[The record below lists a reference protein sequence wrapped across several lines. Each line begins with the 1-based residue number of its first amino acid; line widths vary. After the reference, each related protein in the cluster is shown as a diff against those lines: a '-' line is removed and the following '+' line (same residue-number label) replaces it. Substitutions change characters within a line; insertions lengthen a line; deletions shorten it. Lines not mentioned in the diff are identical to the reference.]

1 LPGIATIDHVA
12 SDVHDSHLTI
22 QAAHH
27 EVGIEGIDTVLLNS
41 KGFGGNNASAVLM
54 GPHVANQLMLKK
66 HGAKA
71 MQHMRLAQE
80 AHIEVSADY
89 DLQSMRGLSKPTY
102 KFGHNVL
109 TGEDLLINRNEIIIP
124 GYAKSV
130 NLSVGN
136 PFEDMC

>member
-1 LPGIATIDHVA
+1 MEFCPGIATIDHVA
-12 SDVHDSHLTI
+12 SDVHDSHLAI

-71 MQHMRLAQE
+71 MQQTRP
-80 AHIEVSADY
+80 SPRSPY
-89 DLQSMRGLSKPTY
+89 SKPQPITIY
-102 KFGHNVL
+102 RACGACL
-109 TGEDLLINRNEIIIP
+109 SQLINLAIT
-124 GYAKSV
+124 Y
-130 NLSVGN
+130 
-136 PFEDMC
+136 